1 MSHGLSARS
10 EKVEDLED
18 IMKCGVMMTPA
29 LVADGLTVRECR
41 GQRAG
46 PKVKYHGP
54 ARRRGRPRPSPGETA
69 MAQRRG
75 PPRRAVGRPAKE
87 ATGETETQIL
97 DAAEQVF
104 AKVGFYGATT
114 QAIAEECCVTKA
126 MIHYYF
132 DSKEKLYRAVL
143 DRILFELI
151 KLVQEASAQRVS
163 RAERLDHFVR
173 GFFDYVSRHPN
184 FGRLTYMGSGDQ
196 SRYFDGIVTTFFR
209 PLFDRGVRFI
219 EAGIAEGEFRAV
231 DSRQVLLAIYS
242 TAMGYFADAPFISLI
257 LEDEA
262 LKPTHVNARREALL
276 DMVFRAL
283 GVPAPSARRKN

>member
-1 MSHGLSARS
+1 M
-10 EKVEDLED
+10 
-18 IMKCGVMMTPA
+18 P
-29 LVADGLTVRECR
+29 
-41 GQRAG
+41 
-46 PKVKYHGP
+46 
-54 ARRRGRPRPSPGETA
+54 
-69 MAQRRG
+69 QRRG
-75 PPRRAVGRPAKE
+75 PPRRSVGRPAKDK
-87 ATGETETQIL
+87 TGETETQIL

-104 AKVGFYGATT
+104 ARVGFYGATT
-114 QAIAEECCVTKA
+114 QAIAEASGFTTA

-132 DSKEKLYRAVL
+132 DSKERLYRAVL

-151 KLVQEASAQRVS
+151 KLVQEASAQRVR
-163 RAERLDHFVR
+163 RAERLDHFIR
-173 GFFDYVSRHPN
+173 GFFEYVARHPH

-231 DSRQVLLAIYS
+231 DPKQVLLAIYS
-242 TAMGYFADAPFISLI
+242 TAMGYFADAHFIGLI

-262 LKPTHVNARREALL
+262 LKPAHVNARREALL

-283 GVPAPSARRKN
+283 GVPEPPARRKN